1 MSEERIHLENPAIS
15 HIYGKTVIQERIM
28 DKKDQVKILEYEIIS
43 AADILIKKGRKNM
56 IIMRRGSELLMFR

>member
-1 MSEERIHLENPAIS
+1 
-15 HIYGKTVIQERIM
+15 M

>member
-1 MSEERIHLENPAIS
+1 
-15 HIYGKTVIQERIM
+15 M

-56 IIMRRGSELLMFR
+56 IIMRRGSELLMSGD